1 MVWTD
6 SCKEPCVDWFTQVC
20 LCGLIHS
27 KSLVWTD
34 SHKEPCVD
42 WLTQRV
48 LCGLIHST
56 KGLVWTDSLRVF
68 CGLIHSKS
76 LVWTDFTQRALCGLI
91 HSKSL
96 VWTDSLKEPPPT
108 LYAQLSINV
117 FKLIFIIPYN
127 QSSYLENHHIFQS
140 YRCMIQYFFPLSY
153 KQVI

>member
-1 MVWTD
+1 MDWFRLQVINKPSSAWYGLIHAKSLVWTD
-6 SCKEPCVDWFTQVC
+6 SLKDACVDWFTQRA

-27 KSLVWTD
+27 KSLVGTY
-34 SHKEPCVD
+34 SLKEPCMD
-42 WLTQRV
+42 W
-48 LCGLIHST
+48 
-56 KGLVWTDSLRVF
+56 
-68 CGLIHSKS
+68 
-76 LVWTDFTQRALCGLI
+76 FTQRALCGLI